1 MGMSCSLRLVQ
12 RFRCGVCR
20 QLLNEERAASDVVNA
35 ALFGAARY
43 SLVLS
48 LQAGEEGAV
57 DRGVQAP
64 LGRVDLDG

>member
-43 SLVLS
+43 SLCCLCK
-48 LQAGEEGAV
+48 QEKK
-57 DRGVQAP
+57 AP
-64 LGRVDLDG
+64 WTAAYKRRWDAWS